1 MGIQD
6 FIDMNI
12 DDLLELQKE
21 LKKINNYKTMIKED
35 DDDIELFQENI
46 SFFRDISED
55 IEYKFNELYEQE

>member
-1 MGIQD
+1 MGIQN

-21 LKKINNYKTMIKED
+21 LKKINDYKTTIKD
-35 DDDIELFQENI
+35 NDDDIELFQENI